1 MKQEVPYSKMKI
13 ADREV
18 GDNKKLEGTDMNN
31 TQNKKIAQ
39 VSDKT
44 LVVGVDVGSETHYAR
59 AILARGYEVSRKPYE
74 FGNTRDGFERFVRWT
89 GELALA
95 NMLTKIIVAV
105 EPTGHYWFNL
115 ADYLKQTEIKLV
127 LVAPQHVKHSKEM
140 DDNTQTKN
148 DRKDP
153 LVIARLVTEGRYLI
167 PYIPEEIYGE
177 LRAAFNRRCDLV
189 EALTRNAN
197 RMIRWFDI
205 YFPEYRE
212 VYGKVNALTGLMVL
226 MRAPLPADIVD
237 LGADGI
243 CQIWREAKIRAAG
256 INRAKKLV
264 DAAERSI
271 GRKGCEAV
279 RQELWQL
286 MEEHD
291 LLSRQ
296 LSNMMQI
303 ITELLGRIPGAER
316 LLNVPGAG
324 VITVAG
330 FLSEVGDISRFTDPK
345 QIQKLAGLAVVEN
358 SSGKRKGLPG
368 ISRRGRKRLRWVLFQ
383 LARGMVKSNKEMKA
397 YHQYYTTR
405 KDNPLKK
412 MQSLM
417 AIAGKITRMFFGM
430 LKNGTEYDPAI
441 VMKDLKK
448 AAAA

>member
-1 MKQEVPYSKMKI
+1 MKI
-13 ADREV
+13 ADRP
-18 GDNKKLEGTDMNN
+18 KLAKIIILEGTKMND

-39 VSDKT
+39 VTDKT
-44 LVVGVDVGSETHYAR
+44 LVVGVDVGSDKHYAR
-59 AILARGYEVSRKPYE
+59 AILARGFEISKKPFE
-74 FGNTRDGFERFVRWT
+74 FANSRDGFEKFVNWSCH
-89 GELALA
+89 LAVE
-95 NMLTKIIVAV
+95 NHLTKIFVAL

-115 ADYLKQTEIKLV
+115 ADYLRNYDVKLV

-140 DDNTQTKN
+140 DDNTQMKN

-153 LVIARLVTEGRYLI
+153 LVIAKLVIEGRYMI
-167 PYIPEEIYGE
+167 PYIPEDVYAE

-189 EALTRNAN
+189 EALNRNTN

-212 VYGKVNALTGLMVL
+212 VYGKTNAISGLMIL
-226 MRAPLPADIVD
+226 MRAPLPTDILA
-237 LGADGI
+237 LGVDGI
-243 CQIWREAKIRAAG
+243 CRIWREAKVRAAG

-264 DAAERSI
+264 AAAERSI
-271 GRKGCEAV
+271 GKKGCEAV

-303 ITELLGRIPGAER
+303 ITDLLGQIPGADR

-324 VITVAG
+324 VVTVAG
-330 FLSEVGDISRFTDPK
+330 FFSEVGDIRRFTDPK

-383 LARGMVKSNKEMKA
+383 LARTMVKSNKEMNA

-417 AIAGKITRMFFGM
+417 AIAGKITRIFFGM
-430 LKNGTEYDPAI
+430 MKNGTEYDPAI
-441 VMKDLKK
+441 VMKDLSK